1 MPHEYKIQR
10 RVEFSETDAA
20 GIVHFSNFFRYMEAC
35 EHAMFRS
42 LGLSVDLVVDG
53 VHYSLPRVNASCTY
67 VAPLRFED
75 EFEVRLLVR
84 QIRTRSLINDYV
96 FTKLDGVEPQCVAHG
111 SITIVSTV
119 KDETGALKAIEFP
132 KDVARLLQPAPKG
145 LFAELTR
152 PGANSSADGQS
163 ENG

>member
-1 MPHEYKIQR
+1 MPYEHRIQR

-53 VHYSLPRVNASCTY
+53 VRYSLPRVNASCTY

-84 QIRTRSLINDYV
+84 QIRTRSLVNDYV
-96 FTKLDGVEPQCVAHG
+96 FTELGGVERHCVAHG

-119 KDETGALKAIEFP
+119 KDEAGVLKATEFP
-132 KDVARLLQPAPKG
+132 EAAASLLQPAPEG
-145 LFAELTR
+145 LFAELT
-152 PGANSSADGQS
+152 GSSSTRARNDSG
-163 ENG
+163 